1 MRNKKEIAIVA
12 LTTGFVLT
20 SVTPYGVGHAEE
32 PGQMQVE
39 IQEDSFRTG
48 DRHNHQKRHQRM

>member
-1 MRNKKEIAIVA
+1 MEIKIAIVA

-48 DRHNHQKRHQRM
+48 DLTQPSKRHQRM